1 MVGVPSLFGYKI
13 LDEKGTGEI
22 RRVFRLYWNVRRLDG
37 NDTEKIWVAFRI
49 YLNVEFWMKMI
60 LGKSVEHFVS
70 ISMSVPGKSGE
81 RSVFIWI

>member
-1 MVGVPSLFGYKI
+1 MGVPSLFGYKI
-13 LDEKGTGEI
+13 LDEKGTGKI

-60 LGKSVEHFVS
+60 LGYF
-70 ISMSVPGKSGE
+70 GE
-81 RSVFIWI
+81 RSIFIGM

>member
-1 MVGVPSLFGYKI
+1 M
-13 LDEKGTGEI
+13 DEKGTGEI

-60 LGKSVEHFVS
+60 LGYF
-70 ISMSVPGKSGE
+70 GE
-81 RSVFIWI
+81 RSIFIRM